1 VIKVRLDIEFKN
13 LDKEQEYYERMV
25 KFFRVFLTRDDVHEM
40 SLMGGVFEVI
50 EQNIS
55 QHKLKRVLQV
65 KLKVGELTNA
75 EPDALQ
81 MAFEAYC
88 KDTICEGADLLIE
101 RVPVYARCRNCQYE
115 FNVKGMI
122 FLCPNCQDVNIEV
135 IQGEEL
141 LLESLEVE

>member
-1 VIKVRLDIEFKN
+1 
-13 LDKEQEYYERMV
+13 M
-25 KFFRVFLTRDDVHEM
+25 HEM

-50 EQNIS
+50 EQTLS
-55 QHKLKRVLQV
+55 QHEIKRVLQV

-88 KDTICEGADLLIE
+88 KDTFCEGAELIVE
-101 RVPVYARCRNCQYE
+101 RIPVRGSCRSCNHEFSVPTM
-115 FNVKGMI
+115 F
-122 FLCPNCQDVNIEV
+122 FLCPKCHNTSIEI

>member
-1 VIKVRLDIEFKN
+1 
-13 LDKEQEYYERMV
+13 M
-25 KFFRVFLTRDDVHEM
+25 HEM

-50 EQNIS
+50 EQTIS
-55 QHKLKRVLQV
+55 QHNVKRVLQV

-88 KDTICEGADLLIE
+88 KDTICEGAELIVE
-101 RVPVYARCRNCQYE
+101 RVSVHARCRNCQDE
-115 FNVKGMI
+115 FAVQSMF
-122 FLCPNCQDVNIEV
+122 FLCPNCQHANIE
-135 IQGEEL
+135 IINGEEL